1 MGKTR
6 QQVCSLFHIANSSIL
21 VDWDIGNFLISE
33 HNNDTSY
40 TGHQML
46 YDPAEED
53 VAGSSWIIP
62 GHTSLYTLTNI
73 VCGVST
79 LLSFVAVSWLQVP
92 ITVCITYAFTAPVF
106 KCVLKA
112 TSCR

>member
-1 MGKTR
+1 METGK
-6 QQVCSLFHIANSSIL
+6 
-21 VDWDIGNFLISE
+21 FLICE

-40 TGHQML
+40 TGHQLL
-46 YDPAEED
+46 YDPAEEN
-53 VAGSSWIIP
+53 VAGSSWMIL
-62 GHTSLYTLTNI
+62 TSI

-112 TSCR
+112 TSFR